1 MGLTHLIIA
10 AALLSPNCA
19 NVEEA
24 MESIDTARYAGR
36 LEEAMTA
43 AAHLLECGSLDADE
57 RITLHLRLA
66 TMHDRVGLHR
76 NTRPVEAAL
85 RQVLAAEAIARD
97 ASPRSRAAVEAA
109 FAKYFYRA
117 EMAGRKFERAEQHAR
132 EALRL
137 YAALDD
143 AAGRAD
149 AAHSLGLIHLQRGE
163 LEHAQMRF
171 DESLRLEEKTHVP
184 RPEMLA
190 DYHRHTAFVLVR
202 SGTPE
207 LALPHFRKS
216 FEQRLNGGLIDASI
230 FAAISVGATLIELG
244 RADEAAGI
252 LDYAVDTAIS
262 IDSPVGEARA
272 IGALAEMHE
281 QLDDKEAAAKAY
293 ERIRVIGAALGSQ
306 SMVEWADEA
315 LERIAY

>member
-24 MESIDTARYAGR
+24 LESIDTARYAGR

-43 AAHLLECGSLDADE
+43 AAHLLDCSNLDTDE

-66 TMHDRVGLHR
+66 TMRDRVGLHR

-85 RQVLAAEAIARD
+85 SHVLAAEAIARD
-97 ASPRSRAAVEAA
+97 ASPRSRAAIEAA

-117 EMAGRKFERAEQHAR
+117 EMAGRRFERAEQHAR

-149 AAHSLGLIHLQRGE
+149 AAHNLGLIHLQRGE
-163 LEHAQMRF
+163 LEQAQMRF
-171 DESLRLEEKTHVP
+171 DESLRLEQETPIP

-190 DYHRHTAFVLVR
+190 DYHRHTAFVLLR
-202 SGTPE
+202 DGAPE
-207 LALPHFRKS
+207 LALPHF
-216 FEQRLNGGLIDASI
+216 QRSLEERVSGGLIDASI
-230 FAAISVGATLIELG
+230 FAAISVGATLVDLG
-244 RADEAAGI
+244 RADEAAGV
-252 LDYAVDTAIS
+252 LDYAVDTARAIE
-262 IDSPVGEARA
+262 SPVGEARA
-272 IGALAEMHE
+272 VGALAEMHE
-281 QLDDKEAAAKAY
+281 QLDDREAAAKAY
-293 ERIRVIGAALGSQ
+293 ERVRTIGAALGSQ
-306 SMVEWADEA
+306 SMVQWADEA
-315 LERIAY
+315 LERISY